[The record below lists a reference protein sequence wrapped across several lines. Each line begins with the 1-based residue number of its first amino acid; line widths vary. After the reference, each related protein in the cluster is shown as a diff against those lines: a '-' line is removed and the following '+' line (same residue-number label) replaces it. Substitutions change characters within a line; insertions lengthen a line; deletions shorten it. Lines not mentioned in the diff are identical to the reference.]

1 VHISSIIT
9 VSIPD
14 VTKALLINDY
24 QLTGNKKIT
33 YQYLI
38 LFAVTSQLLIKPK
51 RGTWP
56 NHFARVPDE

>member
-14 VTKALLINDY
+14 LTKALLINDY
-24 QLTGNKKIT
+24 QLTGNRQIT
-33 YQYLI
+33 YQYLV
-38 LFAVTSQLLIKPK
+38 FAVTSQLRIKLK

-56 NHFARVPDE
+56 NHFARVSDE